1 MKIAVVTDSGTTI
14 SSHFGRAP
22 YYLVFTVEDG
32 KIVGREQRAKAGHQQ
47 FVQIEHEHHEHD
59 HDHEHGHG
67 FGAHSADKHTQMI
80 DAMRDCEVV
89 IVRGMGRGAYV
100 SIQQANIRPIL
111 TDLKDAEAA
120 VQAYIDGTLV
130 EHPERLH

>member
-1 MKIAVVTDSGTTI
+1 MKIAVVIDSGTTI

-32 KIVGREQRAKAGHQQ
+32 TIVGKEQRDKAGHQQ
-47 FVQIEHEHHEHD
+47 YVQIEPEHHD

-67 FGAHSADKHTQMI
+67 LGAHSADKHTQML
-80 DAMRDCEVV
+80 DSVRDCQVV

-100 SIQQANIRPIL
+100 AIQQANIRPIL
-111 TDLKDAEAA
+111 TEFKDAEAA

-130 EHPERLH
+130 DHPERLH